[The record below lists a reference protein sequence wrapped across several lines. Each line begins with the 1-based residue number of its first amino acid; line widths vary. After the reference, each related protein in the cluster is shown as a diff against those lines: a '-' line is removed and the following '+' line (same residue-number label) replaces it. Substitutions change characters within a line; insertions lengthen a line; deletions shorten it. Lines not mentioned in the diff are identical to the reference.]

1 MSGTTFVI
9 KQFGVI
15 SVGKFFAVFGLVWG
29 FFAGILL
36 AAGLGGMGTVL
47 GSHTLGFGAGIFG
60 LIFMVIIG
68 GIIGFIG
75 GAVVAVIYNIVLG
88 AMGGV
93 ELDLEVRP

>member
-1 MSGTTFVI
+1 MSGTTYVI

-47 GSHTLGFGAGIFG
+47 GSHTLGLGAGLFG

>member
-1 MSGTTFVI
+1 MSGTTYVI

-29 FFAGILL
+29 FFTGILL

-47 GSHTLGFGAGIFG
+47 GSHTLGFGAGLFG

-68 GIIGFIG
+68 GIIGFIS

-93 ELDLEVRP
+93 ELELEVRP

>member
-1 MSGTTFVI
+1 MSITTYTI
-9 KQFGVI
+9 KQFGII

-36 AAGLGGMGTVL
+36 AAGLGGMGTVMDSQAL
-47 GSHTLGFGAGIFG
+47 GIGAGLFG

-68 GIIGFIG
+68 GVVGFIG
-75 GAVVAVIYNIVLG
+75 GAIVAVIYNIVLG

-93 ELDLEVRP
+93 ELDLEIKT

>member
-1 MSGTTFVI
+1 MSGTTYVI

-68 GIIGFIG
+68 GIIGFIS

>member
-1 MSGTTFVI
+1 MSGTTYVI

-29 FFAGILL
+29 FFAGILF

-47 GSHTLGFGAGIFG
+47 GSHTLGFGAGLFG

>member
-1 MSGTTFVI
+1 MTSTTYTI

-29 FFAGILL
+29 FLVGILL
-36 AAGLGGMGTVL
+36 AAGLGGMGSVL
-47 GSHTLGFGAGIFG
+47 GSHALGIGAGLVG
-60 LIFMVIIG
+60 LVMMVILG
-68 GIIGFIG
+68 GVGGFIA
-75 GAVVAVIYNIVLG
+75 GAIVAVIYNIVLG